1 MSKSDS
7 TELSQPAPRD
17 RYRLGIAT
25 RILGAPIRPHDS
37 RRWQQQ
43 PHLSVSLAYVRDI
56 LTYLAS
62 QEIRFY
68 RLSSQLAP
76 YVTHPALPQFHR
88 QIEEAAGDLAAVG
101 DMARAAGVRLTMH
114 PGPYVQLAAA
124 DETQAQ
130 RAAQELAVAARLLDG
145 MGLGPEAV
153 LVLHVGQGRA
163 QENSTPEQALA
174 RFARRFDALDPA
186 ARARLAVENDDRTF
200 DLHSLLWL
208 HKRTGVRLVFD
219 ALHHRCVNNAGL
231 SLVEA
236 LGAALATWPAP
247 ETPKI
252 HFSSPRTELRVVRRH
267 GRTTL
272 QAPLPNQHS
281 DFINAFE
288 FIDLLRTARAVSTAR
303 AARLRPFD
311 VMLEAKA
318 HDLALLR
325 LRGQVAEFAP
335 ALAPY
340 LL

>member
-1 MSKSDS
+1 MDP
-7 TELSQPAPRD
+7 TDTTATTQPIPRD

-56 LTYLAS
+56 LTYLES

-76 YVTHPALPQFHR
+76 YATHPALPQFHR
-88 QIEEAAGDLAAVG
+88 QIVEAAGDLAAVG

-114 PGPYVQLAAA
+114 PAPYVQLAAA

-145 MGLGPEAV
+145 MGLGAEGV
-153 LVLHVGQGRA
+153 LVVHVGQGRA
-163 QENSTPEQALA
+163 NENTAPEQALA

-186 ARARLAVENDDRTF
+186 ARARLAVENDDRVF

-208 HKRTGVRLVFD
+208 HKRTGVRLVLD
-219 ALHHRCVNNAGL
+219 TLHHRCLNRAGL

-236 LGAALATWPAP
+236 LGAALATWPAH

-252 HFSSPRTELRVVRRH
+252 HVSSPRTELRVTRRH
-267 GRTTL
+267 GRTVL

-281 DFINAFE
+281 DFVNAFE
-288 FIDLLRTARAVSTAR
+288 FIDLLRATRD
-303 AARLRPFD
+303 ARLRPFD

-325 LRGQVAEFAP
+325 LRTQVAEFAP
-335 ALAPY
+335 ALAP
-340 LL
+340 LIT